1 MAKVD
6 VRFKPDRIV
15 STLRKAVRDTRLL
28 REIAQFI
35 RTRVYQYT
43 KRGQSLV
50 QESRLQPL
58 STGYVEYRKRLAR
71 GEKTK
76 TTKRLKKIGLK
87 KIAKALEMRKFG
99 EFFSPSRSNLTL
111 TGQMLDALKT
121 DVDPGGGRA
130 IVFVDDTPRK
140 DDDLTNAEVAVK
152 VAKAGRPFLGL
163 DRVGRDRIRRMVIA
177 DLRRK
182 LKRR

>member
-6 VRFKPDRIV
+6 IRFNAERILT
-15 STLRKAVRDTRLL
+15 TLRKAIRDTRLL
-28 REIAQFI
+28 REIAIFM

-43 KRGQSLV
+43 KRGTSLV
-50 QESRLQPL
+50 QESRLTPL
-58 STGYVEYRKRLAR
+58 SQNYINYRKRLVAGKSR
-71 GEKTK
+71 KSVK
-76 TTKRLKKIGLK
+76 
-87 KIAKALEMRKFG
+87 KFG
-99 EFFSPSRSNLTL
+99 DFFSPSRSNLTF

-121 DVDPGGGRA
+121 DVDPASGRA
-130 IVFVDDTPRK
+130 IVFVDDTPRSG
-140 DDDLTNAEVAVK
+140 DDLTNAEVAVK
-152 VAKAGRPFLGL
+152 VAEAGRPFLGL